1 MDRIPEY
8 RPYLIARCQTCND
21 PDADRMRSLYSYDYM
36 GSAEFEFGAIPG
48 SLARMRIS
56 IIDARADNTDALLI
70 VEIPDTV
77 AKLGAYAGKK
87 LHALVPKQKYER
99 EDWRADFHAGV
110 ASLVDDSARLKEWS
124 ALNYHFKESRFGSSL
139 TYDLWH
145 DIKNDIFFAFSYELL
160 ALIASQ
166 LHRDIKLAKPNDV
179 RQWFKGGDTVM
190 FVNPR
195 KGLRHDNVNHTV
207 ERWQLR
213 EGKIV
218 SIDDD
223 VVTIAS
229 KGDRFRVGW
238 NMLITCPEE
247 ALGKKTDDLI
257 EASRRR

>member
-8 RPYLIARCQTCND
+8 RPYLIARCTTHND
-21 PDADRMRSLYSYDYM
+21 PDADRMKSLYGYDYM

-77 AKLGAYAGKK
+77 AKLGVYAGKK
-87 LHALVPKQKYER
+87 LFALVPKHKYEQ
-99 EDWRADFHAGV
+99 EQWRADFHAGV
-110 ASLVDDSARLKEWS
+110 AGLVKDSVRLKEWS
-124 ALNYHFKESRFGSSL
+124 ALNYHFEESRFAS
-139 TYDLWH
+139 TTRYDLWH

-160 ALIASQ
+160 ALITAQ
-166 LHRDIKLAKPNDV
+166 LYRDISLAKANSL
-179 RQWFKGGDTVM
+179 RQWFAGGQTVT

-195 KGLRHDNVNHTV
+195 KGKTFDGVNHSV

-213 EGKIV
+213 EGKIM
-218 SIDDD
+218 SMDDD

-238 NMLITCPEE
+238 NMLITCPDE
-247 ALGKKTDDLI
+247 ALGKKTDDLVT
-257 EASRRR
+257 AARR